1 MSWPWWDIQNDS
13 SQAHRIIV
21 ADHGLIAKAAD
32 PIDINSLGQGPP
44 RGLAFPGRLGKA
56 RVEIGFERSV
66 NKARP
71 LFKRTNP
78 CQLEL
83 LNQTV
88 LQGIE
93 QSFDASLGLRGEC
106 KDRFNAQ
113 LSQRL
118 TDLSG
123 SLLTG

>member
-1 MSWPWWDIQNDS
+1 MHLDASFGIASMSWPWWDIQNDS

-66 NKARP
+66 NKAVP
-71 LFKRTNP
+71 FSS
-78 CQLEL
+78 
-83 LNQTV
+83 V
-88 LQGIE
+88 LIP
-93 QSFDASLGLRGEC
+93 ASLS
-106 KDRFNAQ
+106 F
-113 LSQRL
+113 
-118 TDLSG
+118 
-123 SLLTG
+123 